1 MCFFD
6 SVLPKKHNLN
16 QVIPGHIIAE
26 SMVYVGPVFS
36 GPGCSVRRLAPDGVG
51 VSQDVVELFFRLFFT
66 DCTMVNHHHTTTWE
80 NLLELFPSIM
90 AFCKSKMF
98 VSFSSGFLRV
108 FKLGVGNRRFI
119 SFYTMIE
126 NF

>member
-80 NLLELFPSIM
+80 NLLEF
-90 AFCKSKMF
+90 FSKHHGLLQIQDVCF
-98 VSFSSGFLRV
+98 FFLR
-108 FKLGVGNRRFI
+108 FPP
-119 SFYTMIE
+119 SF
-126 NF
+126 